1 MKPKELIIGQ
11 RSALAL
17 QAIIKDKSNL
27 TKEGV
32 YIMAGIGIGLA
43 AIFGVVRT
51 IAEFAAIIL
60 IILACVKYLK
70 S

>member
-1 MKPKELIIGQ
+1 
-11 RSALAL
+11 
-17 QAIIKDKSNL
+17 
-27 TKEGV
+27 
-32 YIMAGIGIGLA
+32 MAVVGICLA

-70 S
+70 Q

>member
-1 MKPKELIIGQ
+1 MLV
-11 RSALAL
+11 L